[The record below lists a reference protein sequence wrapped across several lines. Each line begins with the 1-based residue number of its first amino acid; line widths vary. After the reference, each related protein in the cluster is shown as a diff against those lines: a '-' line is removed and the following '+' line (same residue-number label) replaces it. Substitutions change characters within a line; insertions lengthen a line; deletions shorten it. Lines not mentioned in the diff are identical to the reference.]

1 MNDFDRRMR
10 EQLLAMASDWH
21 PRATQMKQEL
31 RTMFEQRLKRAAM
44 WSWIGSV
51 IGILLMFSGIPALV
65 LGFLLGNASIAVVGA
80 MMFLFGDGWITGSK
94 LLYWTWNSR
103 IRLERDIKEVHA
115 DVLDVL
121 DRLERVEAAVAEK
134 ARPETG

>member
-10 EQLLAMASDWH
+10 ERLLAMTPDWQ
-21 PRATQMKQEL
+21 PRAAEMKQEL

-44 WSWIGSV
+44 LSWIGSA
-51 IGILLMFSGIPALV
+51 IGGILMFSGIPALV
-65 LGFLLGNASIAVVGA
+65 LGFLVGNASVAVVGA

-115 DVLDVL
+115 DVLDAL
-121 DRLERVEAAVAEK
+121 DRLERLEAAVAGK
-134 ARPETG
+134 AHPETQ